1 MLKQKAPPHDQSFD
15 NRAEFFKKQI
25 YGTSKGKIRGAV
37 VWRDLEE
44 ILARPEMS
52 RHLRILDAGGGF
64 GYIAMKLAT
73 LGHDVTLVDIS
84 QDMLDLGK
92 RELEEH
98 PVSGSITFIRGEVQ
112 KLNEILTDQKFD
124 LVICHAVLEWLVD
137 PKPVIGILKSML
149 APDGMLSLMFYNR
162 TALLFQSLVVGN
174 FDYIR
179 QGLVKKRRQKL
190 TPITPL
196 YISEVRRWLAENG
209 FTVSGMSGVR
219 IIHDYM
225 RDKTEQV
232 SKFDDLLSF
241 ELEYSRSED
250 FAHLGRYIHIWT
262 EPLAESESGIS
273 ENGKEEN

>member
-44 ILARPEMS
+44 ILAKPEMS
-52 RHLRILDAGGGF
+52 RPLKVLDAGGGF
-64 GYIAMKLAT
+64 GFMAMKLAA

-92 RELEEH
+92 RELDEH
-98 PVSGSITFIRGEVQ
+98 PVSGRITFIKGEVQ
-112 KLNEILTDQKFD
+112 KLNEILPGEKFD

-149 APDGMLSLMFYNR
+149 DVNGVLSLMFYNR

-196 YISEVRRWLAENG
+196 YISEVRRWLAESG
-209 FTVSGMSGVR
+209 LTVSGMSGVR

-225 RDKTEQV
+225 RDKSEQV

-250 FAHLGRYIHIWT
+250 FAHLGRYIHLWT
-262 EPLAESESGIS
+262 EPLR
-273 ENGKEEN
+273 